1 MPTTG
6 EPETTAAARA
16 DVCLV
21 ARDAAEAAQLAARL
35 AEDDCAVV
43 REACGRDGLAM
54 VRRSRP
60 AVVVCDAELPDM
72 GGLEFLQSVRGDH
85 ALDGVFVILVAE
97 HADAHLRR
105 AALHG
110 GVDDFLVK
118 PLDLDELEARLRSG
132 LRISRLQEEL
142 RQAAVTDGLTGLA
155 NHARFREQL
164 EREFTRARR
173 YGGVVSL
180 LMIDL
185 DHFKAVNDTFG
196 HEIGNEVL
204 QRVARGLRQRVREID
219 LPARYGGEEF
229 AVICPETTLDD
240 AFALA
245 GRIRQSLAERA
256 RVASIP
262 QLAPTVSIGVAA
274 SNSPGVCSVA
284 DLINQAD
291 QALYVAKHAGRNCV
305 VRCDAPGQPMP
316 SAEPRAADVDVLHK
330 RIAALSLQ
338 AKQLCLQSVWA
349 LVQAIEARD
358 PATAYHSRNT
368 MEYAR
373 ELADAAGWSDN
384 QRDILCNAAMLHAIG
399 RIGVPDRILESAG
412 ALSPDDAAL
421 LRQVPLLS
429 CRILEPLRVFETEI
443 VIIRHLRERW
453 DGSGYPNG
461 LAGPMIPLG
470 ARFLAV
476 AEAFDALTSFRRHR
490 PVRSI
495 DAALDVLRGESGRHF
510 DPDVVALL
518 AELADRRRAAWE
530 CRIETA
536 LAFLQ
541 HPAVAQTRAPD

>member
-43 REACGRDGLAM
+43 REACGRDALAV
-54 VRRSRP
+54 VRGARP
-60 AVVVCDAELPDM
+60 AVVVCDVELPDM

-85 ALDGVFVILVAE
+85 ALDGVFVILIAE
-97 HADAHLRR
+97 RPDAHLRR

-110 GVDDFLVK
+110 GADDFLVK

-132 LRISRLQEEL
+132 LRISRLQEKL
-142 RQAAVTDGLTGLA
+142 QQAAVTDGLTGLA

-204 QRVARGLRQRVREID
+204 QRVARSLRQLVREID

-245 GRIRQSLAERA
+245 GRIRRSLAERT

-262 QLAPTVSIGVAA
+262 ELAPTVSIGVAA
-274 SNSPGVCSVA
+274 SNSPGVCGVA

-291 QALYVAKHAGRNCV
+291 HALYVGKRAGRNCV
-305 VRCDAPGQPMP
+305 VRCDEPGEPMP
-316 SAEPRAADVDVLHK
+316 SAETRAADVDVLHK
-330 RIAALSLQ
+330 RIASLSLQ

-384 QRDILCNAAMLHAIG
+384 QSAILCNAAMLHAIG

-495 DAALDVLRGESGRHF
+495 DEALDVLRDEAGRHF
-510 DPDVVALL
+510 DPEVVARLV
-518 AELADRRRAAWE
+518 ELADQRRGAWE
-530 CRIETA
+530 RRIETA

-541 HPAVAQTRAPD
+541 HPAVAQTRASD